1 MTISLQPVSQALPS
15 DRSDIDLLLDA
26 SFGMD
31 RHGRTTYRLRDGNH
45 RLDDLGLVVRRDD
58 GHLCGSI
65 EFWPIE
71 LVCQESGLR
80 TSAVLLGPIAVSD
93 GCRGQGIGGALM
105 QSGIAAAKAAGHE
118 NIVLVGDPAYY
129 GRFGFSD
136 EKTKSWSL
144 PGPFEQH
151 RLLAIADGEVPTA
164 AKLRGS
170 LALGEPD
177 ERRQAEAQQ

>member
-26 SFGMD
+26 SFGTD
-31 RHGRTTYRLRDGNH
+31 RHDRTAYRLRDGNS

-65 EFWPIE
+65 EFWPID
-71 LVCQESGLR
+71 LVCQESGFA
-80 TSAVLLGPIAVSD
+80 TAAVLLGPIAVSD
-93 GCRGQGIGGALM
+93 GCRGQGVGGALM
-105 QSGIAAAKAAGHE
+105 RNGIAAAKAAGHDT
-118 NIVLVGDPAYY
+118 IVLVGDPAYY
-129 GRFGFSD
+129 SRFGFSD
-136 EKTKSWSL
+136 EKTRSWAL

-151 RLLAIADGEVPTA
+151 RLLAIASGEVPTA
-164 AKLRGS
+164 AMLRGS

-177 ERRQAEAQQ
+177 ERRQAEAQK